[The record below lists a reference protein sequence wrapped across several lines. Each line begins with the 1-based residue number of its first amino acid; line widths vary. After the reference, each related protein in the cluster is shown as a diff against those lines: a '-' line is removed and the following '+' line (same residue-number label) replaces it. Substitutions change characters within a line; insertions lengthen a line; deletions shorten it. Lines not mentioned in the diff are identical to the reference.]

1 MDYYPCFMISKT
13 LLDEGKWKD
22 DEQLRVNF
30 EEGCDEDF
38 FESTAVAKME
48 MGSFEWSVFKYL
60 LGSFYGDQPAFD
72 GPKVRT
78 LVRAVIRSYEDTVET
93 AKRAPFTILFNQ
105 GDSYGRLT
113 VYWTPN
119 FREGTPSY
127 TSTETPEYLWI
138 ETEDAKVAWKN
149 A

>member
-22 DEQLRVNF
+22 DERITLQV
-30 EEGCDEDF
+30 EDG
-38 FESTAVAKME
+38 EPQIGHAISAKID
-48 MGSFEWSVFKYL
+48 MGNREWDDLKYL
-60 LGSFYGDQPAFD
+60 LNVILGSQPAL
-72 GPKVRT
+72 GPKVKT
-78 LVRAVIRSYEDTVET
+78 LVRAVIRSYEGTVET
-93 AKRAPFTILFNQ
+93 AKRDPFTFLFNQ

-119 FREGTPSY
+119 FRDGTPSY
-127 TSTETPEYLWI
+127 VSTQTPDYLWI